1 MELKQI
7 YDVQNL
13 KLRFK
18 TKKALEIKTLKFHN
32 GLIYGICG
40 NFGSGKTSLLKVL
53 AGETKETGGTVLY
66 QGNEFKKGFFGKI
79 KKHQDIQYLD
89 VKSVNSS
96 FTVEQFIKKKFPKKT
111 QQIIIETNAE

>member
-40 NFGSGKTSLLKVL
+40 NFGSGKTF
-53 AGETKETGGTVLY
+53 
-66 QGNEFKKGFFGKI
+66 NKI
-79 KKHQDIQYLD
+79 KTYKKDWCFEHTNEALL
-89 VKSVNSS
+89 SGTTP
-96 FTVEQFIKKKFPKKT
+96 FTKIS
-111 QQIIIETNAE
+111 IL

>member
-18 TKKALEIKTLKFHN
+18 DKKALEIKTLKFHN
-32 GLIYGICG
+32 GLVYGICG

-53 AGETKETGGTVLY
+53 SGQIKQSSGSVLY
-66 QGNEFKKGFFGKI
+66 QEMNLKKVF
-79 KKHQDIQYLD
+79 L
-89 VKSVNSS
+89 VK
-96 FTVEQFIKKKFPKKT
+96 
-111 QQIIIETNAE
+111 

>member
-7 YDVQNL
+7 YDVKNL

-18 TKKALEIKTLKFHN
+18 NKKALEIKTLKFHN

-53 AGETKETGGTVLY
+53 SGEIKESMAAGCTCPLGGLPA
-66 QGNEFKKGFFGKI
+66 
-79 KKHQDIQYLD
+79 L
-89 VKSVNSS
+89 
-96 FTVEQFIKKKFPKKT
+96 
-111 QQIIIETNAE
+111 NALKRPSPS

>member
-53 AGETKETGGTVLY
+53 AGEIKETGGTVLY

-89 VKSVNSS
+89 VSLFSQKNL
-96 FTVEQFIKKKFPKKT
+96 F
-111 QQIIIETNAE
+111 

>member
-1 MELKQI
+1 MEQKQI

-53 AGETKETGGTVLY
+53 AGETKETSGTVLY
-66 QGNEFKKGFFGKI
+66 QGNKFKKGFFGKI
-79 KKHQDIQYLD
+79 KKHQDIHPVLEAGNLEVASELASGFFHQLP
-89 VKSVNSS
+89 SN
-96 FTVEQFIKKKFPKKT
+96 
-111 QQIIIETNAE
+111 

>member
-13 KLRFK
+13 RLRFK

-40 NFGSGKTSLLKVL
+40 NFGSG
-53 AGETKETGGTVLY
+53 
-66 QGNEFKKGFFGKI
+66 
-79 KKHQDIQYLD
+79 YLD
-89 VKSVNSS
+89 
-96 FTVEQFIKKKFPKKT
+96 
-111 QQIIIETNAE
+111 

>member
-53 AGETKETGGTVLY
+53 AGETKEVVFNFL
-66 QGNEFKKGFFGKI
+66 I
-79 KKHQDIQYLD
+79 
-89 VKSVNSS
+89 
-96 FTVEQFIKKKFPKKT
+96 
-111 QQIIIETNAE
+111 TNNPSISGEIFLTAFCLFVVA

>member
-53 AGETKETGGTVLY
+53 ITKGLSSTLSLIFSTGVTR
-66 QGNEFKKGFFGKI
+66 
-79 KKHQDIQYLD
+79 
-89 VKSVNSS
+89 
-96 FTVEQFIKKKFPKKT
+96 
-111 QQIIIETNAE
+111 